1 MWDNQFMKFSQLASY
16 FKRLEDVSAR
26 LEITAI
32 LSQMWEELTPEE
44 AKNVAYL
51 LRGRVCPHFVD
62 MELGMAEKTVLKAIA
77 EAMNVEKS
85 IAEKYFNQN
94 GDLGETAQIL
104 KEKAPINMFSS
115 DLEINEVFEK
125 LLEIAKMSGTGS
137 NLSKIANLIEL
148 FQTLDGSAGRF
159 IARIPTGELR
169 LGCSDMTIIDSLS
182 WFVAGDKSLSKDI
195 EGAFQVRPDLGEIA
209 KLIREGKIAEVKE
222 IIPTLFVPVR
232 MMRAQRADSGEDML
246 THAGEV
252 LVEPKYDGMRLQ
264 IHLDKNEIVKI
275 YTRGLEDATHMYPD
289 VVNAVKIG
297 LKGHSGIIEG
307 EAVGYDPATDILVPF
322 QQTATRKRKY
332 DIDQAI
338 ATVPL
343 RLHVFDILLLDGR
356 VTFSLPLFERRQIL
370 EKILKTD
377 PKSFILSPQ
386 TKTQDPNL
394 IDKLFDEAI
403 SQGLEGVM
411 VKKID
416 GPYQAGARGW
426 NWMKLKMSYSEK
438 MTDTL
443 DCLVMGFDRGKGKRS
458 GFGAGAFLVGIRD
471 EKLDKYVTVAKI
483 GTGLTDEEWR
493 RIAALEKELSI
504 SNCPDEYE
512 VDKMMVCDV
521 WLRPNAVVE
530 IRADEITR
538 SQMHTAGRVVKYREN
553 GVMDVSQAGFAL
565 RFPRLE
571 KWRED
576 KDALEVT
583 KLSELQQ
590 IAKVKI

>member
-1 MWDNQFMKFSQLASY
+1 MQMWDNQFMKFSQLASY

-232 MMRAQRADSGEDML
+232 
-246 THAGEV
+246 
-252 LVEPKYDGMRLQ
+252 
-264 IHLDKNEIVKI
+264 
-275 YTRGLEDATHMYPD
+275 
-289 VVNAVKIG
+289 
-297 LKGHSGIIEG
+297 
-307 EAVGYDPATDILVPF
+307 
-322 QQTATRKRKY
+322 
-332 DIDQAI
+332 
-338 ATVPL
+338 
-343 RLHVFDILLLDGR
+343 
-356 VTFSLPLFERRQIL
+356 
-370 EKILKTD
+370 
-377 PKSFILSPQ
+377 
-386 TKTQDPNL
+386 
-394 IDKLFDEAI
+394 
-403 SQGLEGVM
+403 
-411 VKKID
+411 
-416 GPYQAGARGW
+416 
-426 NWMKLKMSYSEK
+426 
-438 MTDTL
+438 
-443 DCLVMGFDRGKGKRS
+443 
-458 GFGAGAFLVGIRD
+458 
-471 EKLDKYVTVAKI
+471 
-483 GTGLTDEEWR
+483 
-493 RIAALEKELSI
+493 
-504 SNCPDEYE
+504 
-512 VDKMMVCDV
+512 
-521 WLRPNAVVE
+521 
-530 IRADEITR
+530 
-538 SQMHTAGRVVKYREN
+538 
-553 GVMDVSQAGFAL
+553 
-565 RFPRLE
+565 
-571 KWRED
+571 
-576 KDALEVT
+576 
-583 KLSELQQ
+583 
-590 IAKVKI
+590 

>member
-1 MWDNQFMKFSQLASY
+1 MKFVELAQY
-16 FKRLEDVSAR
+16 FSRLEKVSAR

-32 LSQMWEELTPEE
+32 LAKMWEDLTPVE

-62 MELGMAEKTVLKAIA
+62 MELGMAEKSVLKAIT

-85 IAEKYFNQN
+85 IAEKSFNQN
-94 GDLGETAQIL
+94 GDLGETALRL
-104 KEKAPINMFSS
+104 KEEAPINMFATEL
-115 DLEINEVFEK
+115 DVNEVFDK
-125 LLEIAKMSGTGS
+125 LLEMAKMSGSGS
-137 NLSKIANLIEL
+137 ALAKFAKLVEL
-148 FQTLDGSAGRF
+148 FQTISPIECRF

-169 LGCSDMTIIDSLS
+169 LGASDMTIIDSLS
-182 WFVAGDKSLSKDI
+182 WFVAGDKSLSKII

-209 KLIREGKIAEVKE
+209 LLIRKGKIDEVKD
-222 IIPTLFVPVR
+222 ITPSLFVPVR

-246 THAGEV
+246 THADEV
-252 LVEPKYDGMRLQ
+252 FVEPKYDGMRLQ
-264 IHLDKNEIVKI
+264 IHKDINEDVKI

-289 VVNAVKIG
+289 VVEAVKRG

-307 EAVGYDPATDILVPF
+307 EAVGYDPATDVLVPF

-338 ATVPL
+338 VSVPL
-343 RLHVFDILLLDGR
+343 RLHVFDILLIDGR
-356 VTFSLPLFERRQIL
+356 VTFHLPLYERRQIL

-377 PKSFILSPQ
+377 PKSLILSPQ
-386 TKTQDPNL
+386 TKTQDPHL
-394 IDKLFDEAI
+394 IDKSFDEAI

-438 MTDTL
+438 MIDTL

-483 GTGLTDEEWR
+483 GTGLTDESW
-493 RIAALEKELSI
+493 
-504 SNCPDEYE
+504 
-512 VDKMMVCDV
+512 
-521 WLRPNAVVE
+521 W
-530 IRADEITR
+530 
-538 SQMHTAGRVVKYREN
+538 
-553 GVMDVSQAGFAL
+553 
-565 RFPRLE
+565 
-571 KWRED
+571 
-576 KDALEVT
+576 KDWW
-583 KLSELQQ
+583 KP
-590 IAKVKI
+590 